1 MKTEALTSEQDLTWA
16 LERVKTFTPS
26 KGLMPYQR
34 GMLAMAA
41 EIERLRNAL
50 AQSVETVRS
59 LLVKP

>member
-1 MKTEALTSEQDLTWA
+1 MSNPTSEQDLAWA
-16 LERVKTFTPS
+16 LERVKTFDPY

-59 LLVKP
+59 LLVTP